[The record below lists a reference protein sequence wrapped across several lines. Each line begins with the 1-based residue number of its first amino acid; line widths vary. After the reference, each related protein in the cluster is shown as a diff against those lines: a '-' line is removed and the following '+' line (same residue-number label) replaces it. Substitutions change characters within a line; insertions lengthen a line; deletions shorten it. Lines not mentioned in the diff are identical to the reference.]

1 MDRLKQA
8 ERRTRA
14 PRREGFTLIEVMIAL
29 SILAVGLLTVAAA
42 QLYAMRGGS
51 SGRHASDAATIAHSQ
66 LEDFQR
72 MDFADADF
80 ADTAGAW
87 QDGVVPPEL
96 GVVEILGGTLT
107 EMTYTLQYRIDDVDP
122 NLKAVDV
129 RVNWDE
135 PQRPGRSV
143 TLSTMVHDDPQTG
156 G

>member
-1 MDRLKQA
+1 MDRLK
-8 ERRTRA
+8 RRRGG
-14 PRREGFTLIEVMIAL
+14 EGFTLIEVMIAL
-29 SILAVGLLTVAAA
+29 SMLAAGLLTVAAA

-72 MDFADADF
+72 MDFSDADLT
-80 ADTAGAW
+80 DTGGAW
-87 QDGVVPPEL
+87 QNGVVPADV
-96 GVVEILGGTLT
+96 GVVETAGGDVT
-107 EMTYTLQYRIDDVDP
+107 EMAYTIQFRVDDVDP

-143 TLSTMVHDDPQTG
+143 TLSTMVHNDPQTG